1 MEDGHREREAGM
13 SGDSR
18 RTQSGSG
25 ALRAEVPID
34 PGCVTNA
41 ELAEWL
47 KLVERNIPKTGSSK
61 PVLREPSDPPSAS
74 RMALAIVAMIAGL
87 VTLAWSAFLVW
98 LALKGMS
105 LL

>member
-1 MEDGHREREAGM
+1 MAICESEAGM
-13 SGDSR
+13 SRDSR

-25 ALRAEVPID
+25 ALRAEAPID

-41 ELAEWL
+41 EMTEWL
-47 KLVERNIPKTGSSK
+47 KLVETNIPKTGTSK
-61 PVLREPSDPPSAS
+61 PALREPSDPPSAS
-74 RMALAIVAMIAGL
+74 RMALAIVATLGGL
-87 VTLAWSAFLVW
+87 VTLAWFAFLVW